1 MSEMINEE
9 TVEKYRK
16 LWEIEDHWVLRKEFI
31 LAHKDKYDLDR
42 LLCLAQMFV
51 NIETMGNS

>member
-1 MSEMINEE
+1 MINEN

-16 LWEIEDHWVLRKEFI
+16 LWEIEDHWILRKEFI